1 MFHLLTLVENAR
13 ENFLEKKQANISSP
27 SIVSFLPQK
36 KKKKQKKKKER
47 EKYLVSLKCS
57 GDSI

>member
-36 KKKKQKKKKER
+36 KKKKKER
-47 EKYLVSLKCS
+47 QREILGVSKMLW
-57 GDSI
+57 